1 MYFDYTYRLLF
12 IALFDDFN
20 LIQIDDRSLSSR
32 GTDISIKNGGAELV
46 FHMWVKGQLA
56 YNRENMIDWL
66 IDWCAGRTAS

>member
-46 FHMWVKGQLA
+46 FHM
-56 YNRENMIDWL
+56 
-66 IDWCAGRTAS
+66 